1 MVGDYLDIHESC
13 RAQMIRQAEDAAE
26 RDAQSCVVRHATVVG
41 SRQHEA
47 FWAAVE
53 AQRQQTRPRVRAFRR
68 G

>member
-13 RAQMIRQAEDAAE
+13 RAQMIRRAEEAE
-26 RDAQSCVVRHATVVG
+26 ERNRLSEVVRHATVVG

-68 G
+68 

>member
-1 MVGDYLDIHESC
+1 MIGEYLDIHESC

-41 SRQHEA
+41 SRQHDA
-47 FWAAVE
+47 FWRMV
-53 AQRQQTRPRVRAFRR
+53 AQKQTRPRVRAFRR